1 MATTN
6 GGDGRGTWRAGFSRR
21 GFWIGLGAAG
31 LASLGGLWLVGREA
45 HAHAGF
51 LGRGH
56 FGHGHFG
63 RGHFGHGPFGAHH
76 RGPGFLAE
84 DAARHARW
92 LVRVVDGTPEQEARV
107 AELLAAAA
115 PDFEALHERHRE
127 AREAFVAAL
136 AGERVDREALEA
148 LRAGELAAAEEASR
162 TLVALLADVAEV
174 LTPEQRAELARF
186 ADH

>member
-1 MATTN
+1 MAMT

-31 LASLGGLWLVGREA
+31 LASLGGWWLVGRDA
-45 HAHAGF
+45 HAHPG
-51 LGRGH
+51 L

-63 RGHFGHGPFGAHH
+63 PRH
-76 RGPGFLAE
+76 RGPGYLAE

-115 PDFEALHERHRE
+115 PTFESLQARHRE
-127 AREAFVAAL
+127 RHEAWLQAL
-136 AGERVDREALEA
+136 AGEAVDREALEA

-186 ADH
+186 ADD